1 MRKTADVVIIG
12 AGISG
17 LAIGVH
23 LAKKGVKDIVILEK
37 TFPGNGATG
46 RCGAGIRMQWGVELN
61 CLLSKFSVEY
71 FENVNE
77 ILKNDVDVEF
87 WQGGYLIGAKDELEA
102 EQFRKNVTLQNSLGI
117 ESSYL
122 SPEEAKDVMPHLDV
136 SHIKAATF
144 CGRDGHLNP
153 FKTVEAFVKAAM
165 DLGIDIEKNTTVT
178 GIEKTGGR
186 VSGVK
191 TDKGDIKAP
200 IVVNAAGGWSK
211 QMAEL
216 AGADLP
222 VYSRRHQILVTE
234 PVEPLQSAMF
244 MGFGLNIYIQQVPHG
259 PFIMGRGDADE
270 PTDLRMTSSWKFLN
284 DMAET
289 VTTLMPRLARLKVV
303 RQWAG
308 LYNMTSDAQ
317 PIYDEAPEAKGFYHA
332 CGFSGHG
339 FMLAP
344 ATGQLMSELILG
356 ETPSIDISS
365 LGIDRFKGDMLLPL
379 ESSVV

>member
-12 AGISG
+12 GGISG
-17 LAIGVH
+17 LSIAIH
-23 LAKKGVKDIVILEK
+23 LAQKGVKKIVVLEK

-71 FENVNE
+71 FENANE
-77 ILKNDVDVEF
+77 ILKNNIDIEF
-87 WQGGYLIGAKDELEA
+87 WQGGYLIGAKDDLEA
-102 EQFRKNVTLQNSLGI
+102 EQFKKNVELQHSLGI

-122 SPEEAKDVMPHLDV
+122 TPDEAKAMMPHLDV
-136 SHIKAATF
+136 KHIKAATF
-144 CGRDGHLNP
+144 CHRDGHLNP
-153 FKTVEAFVKAAM
+153 FKTVEAFVKAAV
-165 DLGIDIEKNTTVT
+165 DLGVEIEKNTKVT
-178 GIEKTGGR
+178 AVDKENGKVR
-186 VSGVK
+186 GVQ
-191 TDKGDIKAP
+191 TDKGDIVAP

-211 QMAEL
+211 QIADMAEVH
-216 AGADLP
+216 LP

-259 PFIMGRGDADE
+259 PFIMGRGDAHE
-270 PTDLRMTSSWKFLN
+270 PIDLRMTSSWQFLR
-284 DMAET
+284 DMAKT

-308 LYNMTSDAQ
+308 LYNMTADAQ
-317 PIYDEAPEAKGFYHA
+317 PIYDKAPELDGFYHA
-332 CGFSGHG
+332 AGFSGHG

-365 LGIDRFKGDMLLPL
+365 LNIARFDGDSLLPL